1 MAQDWHCCI
10 LITSLD
16 SETHCNL
23 AILSFQ
29 NHFWFKFPE
38 IRDCAG
44 VRRAPV
50 GFSRG
55 SSTTTPSPSSGW
67 TRRLARSSGRSISLL
82 YRVVKDA
89 TEIGE
94 IAWSAYEHK
103 VFSDFRRANRSTMRQ
118 PVRWAEPFDDAST
131 STVGRTVRRCVKGG
145 PTWPTMCQ
153 PVRWADPVDDASSIF
168 FVKIR
173 CSSNERGQPRLNVWF
188 SWIFLCFGFFAIC
201 KRSFT

>member
-67 TRRLARSSGRSISLL
+67 TRRLARSSGRSTSYFYSIP
-82 YRVVKDA
+82 VVKDA

-118 PVRWAEPFDDAST
+118 PVRWAEPFDDASR
-131 STVGRTVRRCVKGG
+131 VGRPGRRCVNQYDG
-145 PTWPTMCQ
+145 PIRSTMR
-153 PVRWADPVDDASSIF
+153 PLFFLLRSGVPLTSVAS
-168 FVKIR
+168 
-173 CSSNERGQPRLNVWF
+173 QD
-188 SWIFLCFGFFAIC
+188 
-201 KRSFT
+201 